1 MILTELRPRRSL
13 VLALSLAGAL
23 LAWAGPA
30 LAQDTPSSEEK
41 VDLAAQM
48 TVGDEQSYTFRTETK
63 QSMTV
68 GAAEPQMQ
76 GSEVES
82 LLRTRVRE
90 VDAEGVATVQ
100 FVYERMKVKVGSPN
114 GNFDFDSEWPIARDA
129 GNPIAPAV
137 RHLVGKSITARID
150 SKGQLLD
157 MQSIDTTGADPN
169 VARMLAD
176 LINPD
181 SFRQL
186 VVLLYG
192 LKSDPS
198 TANVGEM
205 WSSQSALPSGMG
217 SMQITRE
224 FTLESVIA
232 GKAYVNIGGG
242 IDLVIDPNL
251 PKQPGAEFLEW
262 KGGKVEGRVVWDA
275 RNGRLDKVEVGTEI
289 NAADSNPAYQ
299 GNVLTVSITSK
310 SALTRRI

>member
-1 MILTELRPRRSL
+1 MILTELRARRPL
-13 VLALSLAGAL
+13 LLALPLAAAL
-23 LAWAGPA
+23 LAWAGPTS
-30 LAQDTPSSEEK
+30 AQDTLSGAEQ
-41 VDLAAQM
+41 VDLAAQLAA
-48 TVGDEQSYTFRTETK
+48 GDEQSYTFRTETK
-63 QSMTV
+63 QSMVV
-68 GAAEPQMQ
+68 GAAPPQMQ

-90 VDAEGVATVQ
+90 VDGEGVATVQ

-137 RHLVGKSITARID
+137 RHLVGKSIVARID
-150 SKGQLLD
+150 ADGQLLD
-157 MQSIDTTGADPN
+157 MQPIDATGTDPN
-169 VARMLAD
+169 IARMMAD
-176 LINPD
+176 LVNPE

-186 VVLLYG
+186 VALLYG

-198 TANVGEM
+198 TAAVGEK
-205 WSSQSALPSGMG
+205 WSSQNSLPSGMG
-217 SMQITRE
+217 AMQITRE
-224 FTLESVIA
+224 FTLDSVIA

-242 IDLVIDPNL
+242 IELVVDPAL

-262 KGGKVEGRVVWDA
+262 KGGLVDGRVVWDS

-299 GNVLTVSITSK
+299 GNVLTVTITSK
-310 SALTRRI
+310 SALTRRV

>member
-1 MILTELRPRRSL
+1 MTLNELLPRRTL
-13 VLALSLAGAL
+13 LMALSLAGAL
-23 LAWAGPA
+23 LAGAGPA
-30 LAQDTPSSEEK
+30 SAQDTPPSEDR
-41 VDLAAQM
+41 VDLAAQL
-48 TVGDEQSYTFRTETK
+48 TAGDEQSYTFRTETK
-63 QSMTV
+63 QSMAV
-68 GAAEPQMQ
+68 GAAPPQMQ

-100 FVYERMKVKVGSPN
+100 FVYERMKVNVGSPN
-114 GNFDFDSEWPIARDA
+114 GNFEFDSEWPIARDA

-137 RHLVGKSITARID
+137 RHLVGKSIVARID
-150 SKGQLLD
+150 AEGQLLD
-157 MQSIDTTGADPN
+157 MQPIDTTGADPN
-169 VARMLAD
+169 VARMMAD
-176 LINPD
+176 LVNPE

-198 TANVGEM
+198 TAGVGET
-205 WSSQSALPSGMG
+205 WSSQNALPSGMG
-217 SMQITRE
+217 SMEITRE

-242 IDLVIDPNL
+242 IELVVDPSL

-262 KGGKVEGRVVWDA
+262 KGGTVDGRVVWDS

-299 GNVLTVSITSK
+299 GNVLTVTITSK
-310 SALTRRI
+310 SALTRRV

>member
-13 VLALSLAGAL
+13 LLALPLTAAL
-23 LAWAGPA
+23 LAWAGP
-30 LAQDTPSSEEK
+30 LSAQDTPASDEK

-48 TVGDEQSYTFRTETK
+48 TVGDEQWYTFRTETK
-63 QSMTV
+63 QSMVV
-68 GAAEPQMQ
+68 GAAPPQMQ

-90 VDAEGVATVQ
+90 VDGEGVSTVQ
-100 FVYERMKVKVGSPN
+100 FVYERMKVKVASPN

-137 RHLVGKSITARID
+137 RHLVGKTIIARID
-150 SKGQLLD
+150 SNGELLE
-157 MQSIDTTGADPN
+157 MQPIDTTGADPN
-169 VARMLAD
+169 VARMMGD
-176 LINPD
+176 LINPE

-192 LKSDPS
+192 IKSDPS
-198 TANVGEM
+198 TAAVGEM
-205 WSSQSALPSGMG
+205 WSSQNDLPSGMG
-217 SMQITRE
+217 SMQVTRE

-242 IDLVIDPNL
+242 IDLVIDPAL

-262 KGGKVEGRVVWDA
+262 KGGRVAGRRVREW
-275 RNGRLDKVEVGTEI
+275 R
-289 NAADSNPAYQ
+289 
-299 GNVLTVSITSK
+299 
-310 SALTRRI
+310 

>member
-13 VLALSLAGAL
+13 LLALPLAGAL
-23 LAWAGPA
+23 LAWAGPLA
-30 LAQDTPSSEEK
+30 AQDTPSGEEK

-63 QSMTV
+63 QSMAV
-68 GAAEPQMQ
+68 GAAPPQMQ

-137 RHLVGKSITARID
+137 RHLVGKSIIARID
-150 SKGQLLD
+150 SEGQLLD

-186 VVLLYG
+186 VILLYG

-198 TANVGEM
+198 TATIGEM
-205 WSSQSALPSGMG
+205 WSSQNALPSGMG
-217 SMQITRE
+217 SLQITRE

-242 IDLVIDPNL
+242 IDLVVDPSL
-251 PKQPGAEFLEW
+251 PKQPGAEFLAW
-262 KGGKVEGRVVWDA
+262 KGGHVEGRVVWDA